1 MQGNSEA
8 LPTGWASTTV
18 GDICDKPEY
27 GWTTKAVNSGS
38 GPRLLRTTDIS
49 KGSLDWSTVPFCDQ
63 KPPSLEK
70 YLLKRGDIVVSRS
83 GSVGLSALIGNCPEA
98 VFASYLIRFRTR
110 RGISVQY
117 LHYFLQSP
125 SYWEQIA
132 QESAGIALQNVNA
145 KKLAALTIPL
155 APLAEQK
162 RIVSEIEQ
170 QFTRLDAAE
179 AALRRVE
186 VNLKRYRASVLKE
199 ACEGKLVP
207 TEAELAE
214 AEGRDYEHAEQLL
227 ERILAERRA
236 QWESQ
241 EKRRGKS
248 KEPVPPDTSD
258 LPELPEGWVWSN
270 LDQLADVGT
279 GSTPLTTNHDFYQ
292 GGNVPWV
299 TSSALNNPLIST
311 PSKFITELAIREC
324 NLTLYPPHTLLIA
337 MYGEGKTRGKCSELL
352 FESAINQAI
361 AAIRL
366 PQVAIDSRP
375 YVRFSLTSN
384 YEKTRRLAKGGVQP
398 NLNLSLVRQI
408 TIPLPPLAEQQ
419 RIVGELERHL
429 SVIQQ
434 AEISVLA
441 NLKRV
446 GRLRQS
452 ILKRAFS
459 GKLVPQDSSDE
470 PATELLEH
478 ILAERS
484 ATRTATSSKNQTR
497 RRSNSTSDRQLR
509 LLENGQ

>member
-1 MQGNSEA
+1 MQGISEA

-145 KKLAALTIPL
+145 KKLAALTVPL
-155 APLAEQK
+155 APLAEQE
-162 RIVSEIEQ
+162 RIVSEIER

-186 VNLKRYRASVLKE
+186 ANLKRYRASVLKA
-199 ACEGKLVP
+199 ACEGKLAP
-207 TEAELAE
+207 TESELAE

-236 QWESQ
+236 RWESE
-241 EKRRGKS
+241 EKRRGKY
-248 KEPVPPDTSD
+248 KEPIVPDTSD
-258 LPELPEGWVWSN
+258 LPELSAGWVWASLSMVGEVRLGRQRSPKRATGPNMRPYLRAANVTWDGLDLSDVKEMDFNPREFEIYRLMPGDIVLNEASGSPDEVGKPAIWSGQIDSCCFQNTLIRFRAYPSVVPFLFYHLMSDARSGN
-270 LDQLADVGT
+270 LGRAARGVGIHHL
-279 GSTPLTTNHDFYQ
+279 GA
-292 GGNVPWV
+292 G
-299 TSSALNNPLIST
+299 
-311 PSKFITELAIREC
+311 R
-324 NLTLYPPHTLLIA
+324 
-337 MYGEGKTRGKCSELL
+337 
-352 FESAINQAI
+352 
-361 AAIRL
+361 AASWT
-366 PQVAIDSRP
+366 VAI
-375 YVRFSLTSN
+375 
-384 YEKTRRLAKGGVQP
+384 
-398 NLNLSLVRQI
+398 
-408 TIPLPPLAEQQ
+408 PPMEEQH
-419 RIVGELERHL
+419 RIVAELEQRL
-429 SVIQQ
+429 SSIQQ
-434 AEISVLA
+434 AEATVEAS
-441 NLKRV
+441 LKRTE
-446 GRLRQS
+446 RLRQS
-452 ILKRAFS
+452 ILNKAFS
-459 GKLVPQDSSDE
+459 GTLVPQDPDDE
-470 PATELLEH
+470 PASVFLER
-478 ILAERS
+478 IREERAAERQQN
-484 ATRTATSSKNQTR
+484 RR
-497 RRSNSTSDRQLR
+497 RRSKAALDKQLH
-509 LLENGQ
+509 LLKDGP